1 VIRLGTAI
9 ASAAF
14 VVDASEPLSCVV
26 GFALAIVCLWALAP
40 ERSR

>member
-14 VVDASEPLSCVV
+14 IVDASEPLSCVV

-40 ERSR
+40 EGSL

>member
-1 VIRLGTAI
+1 MIRISTAI

-14 VVDASEPLSCVV
+14 VVDASEPLSIAA
-26 GFALAIVCLWALAP
+26 GFVLAVVCLWALAP